1 MADLHSED
9 KRLRRMVD
17 SSRKS
22 REAIGRFT
30 RECGRLLSHSQLE
43 ILFNHM
49 NVLLKAGGTVQD
61 FFRLTGDPV
70 TNRVILKVANSNK
83 IRVLLGEVIVEKK
96 KFIDHALRL
105 RGSGSG
111 PQK

>member
-1 MADLHSED
+1 MNYKED
-9 KRLRRMVD
+9 KRVERMVA
-17 SSRKS
+17 SNRKS
-22 REAIGRFT
+22 REATEKFT

-61 FFRLTGDPV
+61 FFKLTGDPV
-70 TNRVILKVANSNK
+70 TNRRLLKICNSSR
-83 IRVLLGEVIVEKK
+83 IRVLLGEVIAEKK

-105 RGSGSG
+105 RGSGIYKNG
-111 PQK
+111 A